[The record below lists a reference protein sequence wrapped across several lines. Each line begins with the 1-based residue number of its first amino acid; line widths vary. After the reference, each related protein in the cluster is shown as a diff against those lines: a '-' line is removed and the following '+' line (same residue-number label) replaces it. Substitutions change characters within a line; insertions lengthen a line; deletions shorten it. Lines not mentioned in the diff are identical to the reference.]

1 MLQIGQETSVIVQTA
16 SQKNY
21 IYCNASGVEKE
32 VNMLVFVNRVY
43 CQILLMLHNGNQIS
57 VNP

>member
-32 VNMLVFVNRVY
+32 VNMLVFVNHVY
-43 CQILLMLHNGNQIS
+43 CQILLMLHNGNPLS
-57 VNP
+57 